1 MKAENMGRST
11 AVSTERHGSDK
22 YRIRPACPAAVRAL
36 MRRFAAHGEV
46 AYPVGGCVRDALRGT
61 PPHDWDVAVTTPPER
76 TAAICEAAGWRV
88 IPTGVKHGTVTVLV
102 PDDDGTRLPIECTTC
117 RTEGGYTDGRH
128 PDAVTFTGLIE
139 DDLSRRYF
147 TVNAL
152 ALTHVPARDAKDED
166 DENIFA
172 VIDLFGGMEDLEG
185 RVIRCVGDPCVRL
198 TEDALRILRAVRFA
212 VKLGFEIH
220 PDTRAAAAAL
230 ADGLARI
237 SRERIRDEFEK
248 ILLSPDPV
256 RGVGLLTE
264 LGLIPYVLPRGIAPS
279 GVGDMAALPPDFSTR
294 LACLLWGMS
303 PDAAKENLR
312 ALRLSNEQMDTAV
325 TLQGGR
331 LPTEAT
337 PYAARCL
344 RRDYGLLADALL
356 CIAQAHGTDV
366 AALRALVEASAT
378 AGDPVRVSDLAVD
391 GRDLRAL
398 GVPPGRAIGEVL
410 ATLLD
415 EVLADPT
422 QNTKERLSDR
432 VREMRFV

>member
-1 MKAENMGRST
+1 MNFEQTIEAILNTDAHVGWEHATAKQLYA
-11 AVSTERHGSDK
+11 AVSK
-22 YRIRPACPAAVRAL
+22 
-36 MRRFAAHGEV
+36 
-46 AYPVGGCVRDALRGT
+46 
-61 PPHDWDVAVTTPPER
+61 
-76 TAAICEAAGWRV
+76 
-88 IPTGVKHGTVTVLV
+88 
-102 PDDDGTRLPIECTTC
+102 
-117 RTEGGYTDGRH
+117 
-128 PDAVTFTGLIE
+128 
-139 DDLSRRYF
+139 
-147 TVNAL
+147 
-152 ALTHVPARDAKDED
+152 
-166 DENIFA
+166 
-172 VIDLFGGMEDLEG
+172 
-185 RVIRCVGDPCVRL
+185 
-198 TEDALRILRAVRFA
+198 
-212 VKLGFEIH
+212 
-220 PDTRAAAAAL
+220 AAL
-230 ADGLARI
+230 ARVYPQWQTTHGGKRAAYLSA
-237 SRERIRDEFEK
+237 EFLIGRVVEAN
-248 ILLSPDPV
+248 LLNL
-256 RGVGLLTE
+256 GLLAATRAI
-264 LGLIPYVLPRGIAPS
+264 LSQRGIAPA

-312 ALRLSNEQMDTAV
+312 ALRLSNEQMDTAD